1 MSRVPQGG
9 YIEASS
15 GRIIQQPDLEA
26 ESFVLREGQLG
37 PWKLFLPQVNEV
49 ESTGLLKSI
58 VLISL
63 LKRAAE
69 SVVMHLVP
77 GPGFLLVLIR
87 FCRYFYLCTENGTY
101 CISICVF
108 YSVVGTKEI
117 QGQHHQRRYVPL
129 SKAGLAS
136 KLLAW
141 FSF

>member
-1 MSRVPQGG
+1 MVG

-15 GRIIQQPDLEA
+15 GRVIQQPNLEA
-26 ESFVLREGQLG
+26 ESFVLRGQLR
-37 PWKLFLPQVNEV
+37 PWKLFLPQVKEV

-58 VLISL
+58 VLIFL

-69 SVVMHLVP
+69 SVVMHLIP
-77 GPGFLLVLIR
+77 GPGFLLALIR
-87 FCRYFYLCTENGTY
+87 FCRYLYLCTENGTY
-101 CISICVF
+101 CISVCVF

-117 QGQHHQRRYVPL
+117 QGQHHQRRYVSL
-129 SKAGLAS
+129 SKAGLGLAS